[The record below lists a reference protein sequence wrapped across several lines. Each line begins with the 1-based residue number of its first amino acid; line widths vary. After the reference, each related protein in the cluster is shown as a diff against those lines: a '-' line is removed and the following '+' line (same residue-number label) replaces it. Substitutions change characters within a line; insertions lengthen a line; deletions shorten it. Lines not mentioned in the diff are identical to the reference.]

1 MEMTI
6 EQKRAL
12 AMASARARAAT
23 EPKAATQQPEAAAS
37 ESLSPQDGG
46 YLNGITQQLRQ
57 GASLGFADE
66 VGAAGAGT
74 GGAIVGALRGQNPID
89 AFSKSY
95 DRRLG
100 EIRGGEDQFHSDHPV
115 ASTVA
120 QIGGGLATLGGV
132 GKVVSAAPSIGSAI
146 GRGAATGAGYGA
158 VGGFANGRGGVG
170 NRLGSTAIGAASG
183 AILGAAI
190 PAAGYVVGKG
200 VQAARNMV
208 GLQDPEKQA
217 AMLVAKALERDG
229 VHGPIETG
237 ASLTGKPVAL
247 ADLGGQNVRR
257 LADQTNVQ
265 GGPGAEKISRFL
277 DQRQAEQAGRIV
289 GDIKTNLSPSTDT
302 YGLSDSLAAQA
313 RTKAAPLYDKAYG
326 VGKAVPD
333 EVWSENIGSLMGRP
347 SMKQALG
354 RAYRIAAEEG
364 RDPKTLGFDFND
376 AGDVIFKDK
385 VPTMQTLDYVKRGLD
400 DVLEGMRNP
409 VTGKLVLDESGR
421 AINAT
426 RSAFRE
432 ELKTLNPDYADAL
445 QAYAGPTQQRNAV
458 ALGRDFMK
466 LDPEQISAQVG
477 RMSADEQQ
485 AFKVGAARALQDK
498 IEKVKG
504 LGDAT
509 KHIFNDT
516 RIKGQIKT
524 AFGDEGYAAFERAMG
539 AERTMADT
547 RAFVGGNSRTAQ
559 RLSDSADTA
568 QQVAE
573 DFLRGGKTGVLSGF
587 VNKAISRGRGIND
600 ATGSSLADLLTAGTP
615 TDRARVIDAIMSQ
628 RGAAQKTQS
637 SLLGAGAIAN
647 LLLTQQAASGLAL
660 KK

>member
-23 EPKAATQQPEAAAS
+23 EQKAATQQPEAAAS
-37 ESLSPQDGG
+37 ESLSAPDGG

-466 LDPEQISAQVG
+466 LDPEQISAQVS

-600 ATGSSLADLLTAGTP
+600 ATGSSLADLLTTGTP